1 MNGYLARD
9 LALKGYSRAVIQDL
23 SNVAPR
29 DASRLAT
36 ALMAMSPGD
45 VEQINRLTP
54 GGQA

>member
-1 MNGYLARD
+1 MNDYLAHD
-9 LALKGYSRAVIQDL
+9 LALKGYNRAVIQDL

-36 ALMAMSPGD
+36 ALMAMKPGE

-54 GGQA
+54 GEQ